1 MQMIFQY
8 VSNVLTFVLKS
19 VCQHLVNLLTNVD
32 TLSQH
37 HHFVYLI
44 DRPQL
49 SGTICFAISDL

>member
-8 VSNVLTFVLKS
+8 VFNVLTIS
-19 VCQHLVNLLTNVD
+19 VCQHLVNLLTIVD

-37 HHFVYLI
+37 HHFNYLI

-49 SGTICFAISDL
+49 SGQCVFANSDL